1 MKTILEVKQFLEG
14 FVADEYK
21 VNISKLDRSVADE
34 EHDELVEDFFTK
46 YYSLF
51 YGSLDIGSMIVR
63 LLDDLDETII
73 EANLEV
79 LQKREIYLI
88 KQYKN
93 TKFGKGILRDG
104 EDMFSCFLGP
114 IENYQDD
121 HVYTDNFIVAVY
133 KNELKIVSKRTLDH
147 EYKGDKLNWGYDKR
161 SVEKADGMTVLNIG
175 ELVDVLR
182 LREPDDEF
190 WMKDYNEEN

>member
-1 MKTILEVKQFLEG
+1 
-14 FVADEYK
+14 
-21 VNISKLDRSVADE
+21 
-34 EHDELVEDFFTK
+34 
-46 YYSLF
+46 
-51 YGSLDIGSMIVR
+51 
-63 LLDDLDETII
+63 
-73 EANLEV
+73 
-79 LQKREIYLI
+79 
-88 KQYKN
+88 
-93 TKFGKGILRDG
+93 
-104 EDMFSCFLGP
+104 MFSCFLGP